1 MSIHF
6 DPRLELAA
14 EDGEAASLAELAPGW
29 QLPWQGDRLLR
40 TFSFRDSAACN
51 RFGVA
56 ALAASRERDVPFTS
70 HPQRWRMRVAV
81 VLAGEVPSEREMD
94 LARELERL
102 AEQEGA

>member
-14 EDGEAASLAELAPGW
+14 EESEPASELELAPGW

-40 TFSFRDSAACN
+40 TFCFPDSAACN